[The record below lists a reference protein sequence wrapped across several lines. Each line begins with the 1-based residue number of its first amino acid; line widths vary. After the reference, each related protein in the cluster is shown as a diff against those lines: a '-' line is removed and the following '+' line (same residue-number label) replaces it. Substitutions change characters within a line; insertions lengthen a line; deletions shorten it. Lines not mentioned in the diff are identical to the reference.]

1 MAGAFQAY
9 PGFAGSIRST
19 TLTIGKLST
28 STASN
33 AVVSAAN
40 QFGNGYVLSQG
51 VGGVAANIRLGNH
64 NGTAYVFSP
73 TTVTVDTTNVH
84 CFAAIN
90 TAGGASNVLKL
101 LVDGDLKDSWA
112 AGFNPGFGGS
122 SFQWNPSTGNRHDY
136 ISMVFARELSVPELL
151 LIQENPYQIFGS
163 YNRVFAST
171 PGTAVTLSADSGAY
185 NLTGVSAE
193 LLRGQNLSA
202 DSGAYNL
209 TGAAATL
216 SRTVPLDAASG
227 SYSLVGSDATLNI
240 TRILSADSGAY
251 NLTGSSADLP
261 INRSLSADSG
271 AYNVTGAAAT
281 LTQAKVIS
289 ADAGSYALDGQAA
302 SFVRTYNLLAAAG
315 AFNLTGSDATLST
328 AKTLSAGVGSYN
340 LTGLPASL
348 TKFSLYPDPG
358 DVREGVVYGP
368 GGIYVGTLKV
378 GGKILFIFDD

>member
-1 MAGAFQAY
+1 V
-9 PGFAGSIRST
+9 
-19 TLTIGKLST
+19 
-28 STASN
+28 
-33 AVVSAAN
+33 VVSAAN
-40 QFGNGYVLSQG
+40 QFGNGYVLNQG

-193 LLRGQNLSA
+193 LLREQNLSA

-209 TGAAATL
+209 TGAPAELLKTGGVTL
-216 SRTVPLDAASG
+216 SADSG

-271 AYNVTGAAAT
+271 AYDVTGEAAT
-281 LTQAKVIS
+281 LNQTKVIS
-289 ADAGSYALDGQAA
+289 ADAGSYVLDGQAA

-315 AFNLTGSDATLST
+315 AFNLTGSDATLFTSR
-328 AKTLSAGVGSYN
+328 ALSAESGAYN

-348 TKFSLYPDPG
+348 TKFSIYPDPG
-358 DVREGVVYGP
+358 DVREGVIYGP
-368 GGIYVGTLKV
+368 GGIFTGTLVATSGETSVAIRSFTRK
-378 GGKILFIFDD
+378 F